1 VRAVRLRPSPD
12 PVPSAPMNL
21 EWAVA
26 GLVIWLIS
34 VGTCLV
40 CEAAPEFIDLGYAE
54 HQSARGTTERPQ

>member
-1 VRAVRLRPSPD
+1 
-12 PVPSAPMNL
+12 MNL